1 MKTLVWNVQYSV
13 GDPTIDKQHAR
24 LFDIAGRL
32 ARSVGKEEDKLMLS
46 TTIAELKEYAERHFA
61 FEEALLEKANYGELE
76 SHKKMHA
83 IMRTRLDLMAGQ
95 LGQNLLTRQEL
106 EIFLE
111 EWLTLHILREDL
123 KYVSALLK
131 SSM

>member
-1 MKTLVWNVQYSV
+1 
-13 GDPTIDKQHAR
+13 
-24 LFDIAGRL
+24 
-32 ARSVGKEEDKLMLS
+32 
-46 TTIAELKEYAERHFA
+46 
-61 FEEALLEKANYGELE
+61 
-76 SHKKMHA
+76 
-83 IMRTRLDLMAGQ
+83 MAGQ